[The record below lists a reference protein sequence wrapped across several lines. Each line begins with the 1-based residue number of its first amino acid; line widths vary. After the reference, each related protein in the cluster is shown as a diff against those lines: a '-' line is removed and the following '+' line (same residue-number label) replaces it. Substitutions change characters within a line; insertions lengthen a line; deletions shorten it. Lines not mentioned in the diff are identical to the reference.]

1 MPSIPSKVS
10 WMTELTSRRLYLCV
24 PHRDDMSK
32 FLPAVLRGGVGIVQ
46 LREKNL
52 DDDVRRKTAELM
64 IPICRDYG
72 VPFIMNDSP
81 ELALEVGA
89 DGVHVGQD
97 DVSVEHCRQLLGPK
111 AIIGLSTHA
120 ESEFTQALTT
130 DATYLSAG
138 PIVATPTKPGREATG
153 IAYALQCQARSDR
166 PVFITGGV
174 DAGNVF
180 DLAAAGLN
188 HFVVVRAL
196 TEATDPEAVAHQ
208 ITEELTRAFGS

>member
-1 MPSIPSKVS
+1 
-10 WMTELTSRRLYLCV
+10 
-24 PHRDDMSK
+24 MST

-52 DDDVRRKTAELM
+52 GDDVRRKTAELM

-97 DVSVEHCRQLLGPK
+97 DVSIDHCRQLLGPN

-120 ESEFTQALTT
+120 EGEFTLALKT
-130 DATYLSAG
+130 DASYISAG
-138 PIVATPTKPGREATG
+138 PIVATPTKPGREPTG
-153 IAYALQCQARSDR
+153 IAYALECQARSDR

-174 DAGNVF
+174 DASNVF
-180 DLAAAGLN
+180 ELAVAGLN

-196 TEATDPEAVAHQ
+196 TEATDPEAAAHQ